1 MSYDLSKFQT
11 FLKCTMSTTGQPSEL
26 IISCQLLNAV
36 SELLRKKIPREPAM
50 TLASRRVREGGR
62 GAALMCMKQS
72 GINVLL
78 ISSSLLYED
87 AHQRQPRAW
96 VHT

>member
-1 MSYDLSKFQT
+1 MQGRTISK
-11 FLKCTMSTTGQPSEL
+11 KSTL
-26 IISCQLLNAV
+26 RVNISCQQLNTA
-36 SELLRKKIPREPAM
+36 SELETNKIPNGAGDDIWRRRE
-50 TLASRRVREGGR
+50 E

-72 GINVLL
+72 GIDVLL